1 MEYSQLRLTAGVAA
15 GYVAGYAGPYS
26 FVVLVGPLME
36 RFNLTEAG
44 IGALFGLEML
54 ALAIASVWFAGKG
67 TVLNIRRFS
76 LFGLLAIVAGYL
88 IALAS
93 MQLWQFAIARF
104 IIGLGEGLVLG
115 AANSAGATASNSE
128 RVFGGAQ
135 LAISSATMLLVS
147 AIPQLTL
154 HWDYRAGMGLVL
166 AVILL
171 TGLFLGFLPG
181 RAVSEQPDNR
191 VSSINRLPHLS
202 LGILILL
209 AFLLFALADLSVWL
223 FSERM
228 GDRVGLSPTTTG
240 LLLGVG
246 TGIGLAGPVVA
257 ILVHVRYGRILPFT
271 AGLLLLAGSI
281 FGITH
286 ASTAQIYIVS
296 LLPLNLTV
304 LFLYPYFLGALA
316 EIDTSGAWTTLSAP
330 VVSFGLAVGPI
341 IAGVLAAEKGY
352 ETVGWFAGIL
362 TLITLGLM
370 LVVLSREAFRNAPP
384 SE

>member
-1 MEYSQLRLTAGVAA
+1 MDYSHLRLTAGVAA

-36 RFNLTEAG
+36 RFDLTEAG

-67 TVLNIRRFS
+67 AVLNIRRFS
-76 LFGLLAIVAGYL
+76 LFGLLAIIAGYL
-88 IALAS
+88 VAMAS
-93 MQLWQFAIARF
+93 IQLWQFALARF
-104 IIGLGEGLVLG
+104 VIGLGEGLVLG

-128 RVFGGAQ
+128 RAFGWAQ

-154 HWDYRAGMGLVL
+154 HWDYRAGLGMVL
-166 AVILL
+166 AVVLL
-171 TGLFLGFLPG
+171 TGLCLGLLPG
-181 RAVSEQPDNR
+181 RAVSEQPGNPA
-191 VSSINRLPHLS
+191 SSINSLPHLP

-209 AFLLFALADLSVWL
+209 AFLLFSLADLSVWL

-228 GDRVGLSPTTTG
+228 GDRVGLSPATIG

-246 TGIGLAGPVVA
+246 TGIGLAGPVIA
-257 ILVHVRYGRILPFT
+257 ILVHVRYGRILPFS
-271 AGLLLLAGSI
+271 AGLVLLAGSI

-286 ASTAQIYIVS
+286 ASNAQIYMIS
-296 LLPLNLTV
+296 LLPLNFGV

-316 EIDTSGAWTTLSAP
+316 EIDPTGTWTTLSATI
-330 VVSFGLAVGPI
+330 VSFGLAVGPI
-341 IAGVLAAEKGY
+341 IAGVLAAESGY
-352 ETVGWFAGIL
+352 EAVGWFAGAL
-362 TLITLGLM
+362 TLGALGLM
-370 LVVLSREAFRNAPP
+370 LVVLNRPVFRYARR
-384 SE
+384 

>member
-1 MEYSQLRLTAGVAA
+1 MEYSHSRPTAGVAA
-15 GYVAGYAGPYS
+15 GYVAGYAGLYS

-76 LFGLLAIVAGYL
+76 LFGLLAITAGYL
-88 IALAS
+88 VALAS
-93 MQLWQFAIARF
+93 MQLWQFALARF
-104 IIGLGEGLVLG
+104 VIGLGEGLVLG

-128 RVFGGAQ
+128 RVFGVAQ
-135 LAISSATMLLVS
+135 LAISLATMLLVS
-147 AIPQLTL
+147 TIPQLTV
-154 HWDYRAGMGLVL
+154 HWDYRAGMCLVL
-166 AVILL
+166 AVVLL
-171 TGLFLGFLPG
+171 AGYFLSFLPEH
-181 RAVSEQPDNR
+181 AVAEKPDKR
-191 VSSINRLPHLS
+191 ISSPTRFPHLP

-209 AFLLFALADLSVWL
+209 AFLLFSLADLSVWL

-228 GDRVGLSPTTTG
+228 GDRIGLSPTTIG

-246 TGIGLAGPVVA
+246 TGLGLAGPVLA
-257 ILVHVRYGRILPFT
+257 ILVHVRYGRILPFS

-281 FGITH
+281 IGLTH
-286 ASTAQIYIVS
+286 ASSMQTYVIC
-296 LLPLNLTV
+296 LLPLNFTI

-330 VVSFGLAVGPI
+330 VVSFGLVLGPI
-341 IAGVLAAEKGY
+341 IAGVLAAQSGY
-352 ETVGWFAGIL
+352 EAVGWFAGTL
-362 TLITLGLM
+362 TLGALGLM
-370 LVVLSREAFRNAPP
+370 LVVLNRPVFRYVQR
-384 SE
+384 

>member
-1 MEYSQLRLTAGVAA
+1 MGYSNLRLTAGVAA

-88 IALAS
+88 VALAS
-93 MQLWQFAIARF
+93 MQLWQFALARF

-166 AVILL
+166 AVVLL

-191 VSSINRLPHLS
+191 AASINRLPHLS

-228 GDRVGLSPTTTG
+228 ADRVGLSPTTTG

-246 TGIGLAGPVVA
+246 TGIGLAGPVIA
-257 ILVHVRYGRILPFT
+257 IFVHVRYGRILPFT

-286 ASTAQIYIVS
+286 AATAQIYIVS

-316 EIDTSGAWTTLSAP
+316 EIDTSGAWTVLSAP
-330 VVSFGLAVGPI
+330 VVSFGLAVGPV

-352 ETVGWFAGIL
+352 EAVGWFTGIL
-362 TLITLGLM
+362 TLAALGLM
-370 LVVLSREAFRNAPP
+370 LVVLNRAVFRNVQR
-384 SE
+384 